1 MTPESTST
9 SKLCPTCGTRVSE
22 NATRC
27 LVCGSQ
33 LNSTAVSRS
42 AKPVQGTRMPEITLS
57 LPAALGILALLIIVG
72 AALVYFLTR
81 KTNTPVA
88 LAATPTF
95 TVTVSPTTTLT
106 ATETPTSTV
115 APTFTPLPTISYT
128 VKANDYC
135 STIAAIFKVS
145 INSII
150 LLNNLDANC
159 DLSPGMVLVI
169 PQPTPTASPQP
180 TGTLSSADATDAACQ
195 KVSYTVQA
203 NDTLSGIAASYNVT
217 AASIR
222 DYNGLPGDTVYE
234 GQPLTIPLCH
244 QQPTAGPTPTA
255 TPPPPY
261 AAPNLLLPADGA
273 PFTLTNETISLQWA
287 SVGSLRSNEVY
298 EVVIEDV
305 TDSSGKKLVDYVTDT
320 KYIIPTSFRPTD
332 NLPHIMRWSVLT
344 VRQTGTDSAGKPVY
358 VTAGA
363 TSIPRVF
370 SWSGSATS
378 PTATPTP

>member
-27 LVCGSQ
+27 LVCGSE
-33 LNSTAVSRS
+33 LSSTAVSRS

-57 LPAALGILALLIIVG
+57 LPAALGVLALLIIVG
-72 AALVYFLTR
+72 ALLVYFVTR
-81 KTNTPVA
+81 KTNTPMA
-88 LAATPTF
+88 LAVTPTYTATLSP
-95 TVTVSPTTTLT
+95 TVTLTSTDLPT
-106 ATETPTSTV
+106 ATV
-115 APTFTPLPTISYT
+115 VPTFTPLPTLSYT

-135 STIAAIFKVS
+135 STIAAIFKIS

-159 DLSPGMVLVI
+159 DLSPGMVLAI

-180 TGTLSSADATDAACQ
+180 TATLSVAGATDAACQ
-195 KVSYTVQA
+195 KVTYTVLA
-203 NDTLSGIAASYNVT
+203 NDTLSKIAAAYNVT
-217 AASIR
+217 IASIR
-222 DYNGLPGDTVYE
+222 DYNGLVGDTVQE

-273 PFTLTNETISLQWA
+273 PFTLANDTITLQWA
-287 SVGSLRSNEVY
+287 SVGTLRSNEIY

-320 KYIIPTSFRPTD
+320 KYIVPTSFRPTD
-332 NLPHIMRWSVLT
+332 NLPHIMRWWVLT
-344 VRQTGTDSAGKPVY
+344 VRQTDTDSSGKPVY
-358 VTAGA
+358 ATAGA
-363 TSIPRVF
+363 ASTPRVF
-370 SWSGSATS
+370 SWSGAATG
-378 PTATPTP
+378 PTPTSTP